1 MGLDARRS
9 SDAQATRVPR
19 DDQNTLRRRIGHRL
33 HHRRIGRSG
42 SDPVSPG
49 RFQEPD
55 CASNE
60 AWGDPWWIEEGE
72 WTQLDG
78 GFNDVRRACRPTAA
92 PTPSLCMPCRAAT
105 VQSRPPPPSVPGRDF
120 YFAVDAD
127 SSRSARH
134 GPKDR
139 SARRRPHDLDPN
151 LPAGPLQSGRPAN
164 PRPSCFYEAAVD
176 DLTDPARSGLSLRRP
191 KAIAK
196 CRQSTAKRMRWL
208 PEPNASTSP
217 SS

>member
-1 MGLDARRS
+1 MRKGRTMGLDARRS

-105 VQSRPPPPSVPGRDF
+105 VQSRPPPPSVPGRVEPMAAPDS
-120 YFAVDAD
+120 APETCRSCARRGCARVREATGRLWPSPGGHERQLPGREARSTDAWMSGSFRD
-127 SSRSARH
+127 VRRTALGRERSA
-134 GPKDR
+134 
-139 SARRRPHDLDPN
+139 
-151 LPAGPLQSGRPAN
+151 
-164 PRPSCFYEAAVD
+164 
-176 DLTDPARSGLSLRRP
+176 
-191 KAIAK
+191 AI
-196 CRQSTAKRMRWL
+196 T
-208 PEPNASTSP
+208 ASTVGIR
-217 SS
+217 